1 MTTRAVRVREQRRQ
15 RGSSSA
21 TTLSAKKSKN
31 EEKEMDKNN
40 ERTRDPQEGRLPV
53 SSFVRVSRVACWCHF
68 ALPPLWPETL
78 LRRSTSAGQQRLACC
93 GRRG

>member
-1 MTTRAVRVREQRRQ
+1 MTTGAVRVREQRRQ

-40 ERTRDPQEGRLPV
+40 ERTDMERPV
-53 SSFVRVSRVACWCHF
+53 VNSKDSVLSVR
-68 ALPPLWPETL
+68 
-78 LRRSTSAGQQRLACC
+78 
-93 GRRG
+93 